1 MNWHF
6 ETDES
11 FQRELDWMSQFVSEE
26 VEPLEHVLRSH
37 YEVSNPANIRLV
49 RPLQAEVRRRN
60 LWACHLEPELGGRGF
75 GQLKLALMNEILGRT
90 RFGPVVFGCQA
101 PDTGNAEIL
110 ARFGTEEQKRRYL
123 QPLLENEVVSCFSM
137 TEPQGGADPLVFR
150 TAAVQH
156 GDYWQIDGEKWF
168 SSNANWADFLLVVA
182 VTDPLGEPHRR
193 MSMFIVPRDAPGLE
207 LIRNVGF
214 GTEVPSHC
222 YLRYNG
228 VRVPLSHMLGG
239 RGDAFLIAQTRL
251 GGGRIHHAMRTVGL
265 AAKALEMMCSRAV
278 SRSTKGERLADKQM
292 VQEKIADSWIE
303 LEQFRLLV
311 LRTAWRIDQYR
322 DYRRVLRDIAAVK
335 AAMPKVLHDISA
347 RALHLHGSLGLSNEM
362 PFLYYVAQSFHVGI
376 ADGPTEVH
384 KVTVARQ
391 TLRGLEPDD
400 PIFPSYH
407 IPKLR
412 QQAQQKFAALLD
424 DLVLAGAD

>member
-1 MNWHF
+1 MTWDF
-6 ETDES
+6 ETDEG
-11 FQRELDWMSQFVSEE
+11 FQRELDWMSQFVREE

-37 YEVSNPANIRLV
+37 YDVRNPANIRLV
-49 RPLQAEVRRRN
+49 RPLQAEVRRRG

-75 GQLKLALMNEILGRT
+75 GQVKLALMNEILGRT

-110 ARFGTEEQKRRYL
+110 ARFGTDEQKQRYL

-137 TEPQGGADPLVFR
+137 TEPQGGSDPLMFCT
-150 TAAVQH
+150 TAIRHDDHWA
-156 GDYWQIDGEKWF
+156 INGEKWF
-168 SSNANWADFLLVVA
+168 SSNANWAEFLLVVA
-182 VTDPLGEPHRR
+182 VTDPEAEPHRR
-193 MSMFIVPRDAPGLE
+193 MSMFIVPRQTPGLE
-207 LIRNVGF
+207 LVRNVGF

-222 YLRYNG
+222 YLRYKD
-228 VRVPLSHMLGG
+228 VRVPLDNMLGG

-265 AAKALEMMCSRAV
+265 AGKALEMMCSRAV
-278 SRSTKGERLADKQM
+278 SRVTKGERLADKQM
-292 VQEKIADSWIE
+292 VQEKIADSWTE

-311 LRTAWRIDQYR
+311 LQTAWRIDRYR

-347 RALHLHGSLGLSNEM
+347 RALHIHGSLGLSNEM
-362 PFLYYVAQSFHVGI
+362 PFLYYVSQSFHVGI
-376 ADGPTEVH
+376 ADGPTEIH

-391 TLRGLEPDD
+391 TLRGLAPDD
-400 PIFPSYH
+400 PVFPAYH
-407 IPKLR
+407 VPRLR
-412 QQAQQKFAALLD
+412 EHAQQKFGAILEELA
-424 DLVLAGAD
+424 LAGAD